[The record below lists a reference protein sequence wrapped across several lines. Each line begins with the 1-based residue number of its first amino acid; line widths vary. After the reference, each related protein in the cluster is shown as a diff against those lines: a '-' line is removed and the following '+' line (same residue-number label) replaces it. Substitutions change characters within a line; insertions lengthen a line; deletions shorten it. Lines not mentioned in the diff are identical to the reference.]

1 MNELLLE
8 YENKMAQFKTSNK
21 RYLFEQID
29 LSNRL
34 IAIKGARGVGK
45 TTLLLQLAKY
55 NFPSSSTLYVSLD
68 HIYFYENNLYQLA
81 KQFEQYGGT
90 HLLLDEV
97 HKYPNWSRELKLI
110 YDNIPNLQV
119 VFTSSSALELV
130 RSESDLSR
138 RMVNYHLHELSFREF
153 LQLETKYSFSAYTLD
168 ELLQDHVRIAADMM
182 QKLKPLPLFA
192 KYLKIGA
199 YPYYRESESSYQQK
213 LMNTIN
219 LMIEVD
225 IMAVENLRYETMVK
239 LKKMLKAI
247 ASSVPFTP
255 NISKLSEHTGLSRN
269 SLIEA
274 IKTLQKAGLVI
285 ELYKDSS
292 GIGMLTKPEKLYLNN
307 SNLMYVLAGEQANIG
322 NIRETFFVNQLKC
335 GNTIHLSPTADF
347 LINEKYTIEVGGKNK
362 KRKQIAGIA
371 DALVVKDDIEIGHG
385 NIIPLWMFGLLY

>member
-55 NFPSSSTLYVSLD
+55 NLPSSSTLYVSLD

-153 LQLETKYSFSAYTLD
+153 LQMETKYSFSAYTLD

>member
-8 YENKMAQFKTSNK
+8 YESRIAQFKTSNK

-29 LSNRL
+29 LSDRL

-55 NFPSSSTLYVSLD
+55 NLPSTSTLYVSLD

-110 YDNIPNLQV
+110 YDNIPNLRV

-153 LQLETKYSFSAYTLD
+153 IQLETKQFISAYTVD
-168 ELLQDHVRIAADMM
+168 ELLADHVRIAAEIM
-182 QKLKPLPLFA
+182 QHVKPLPLFA

-239 LKKMLKAI
+239 LKKMLKAV

-307 SNLMYVLAGEQANIG
+307 SNLMYVLAGQQANIG

-347 LINEKYTIEVGGKNK
+347 LINEKYTLEVGGKNK
-362 KRKQIAGIA
+362 KQKQIAGVA
-371 DALVVKDDIEIGHG
+371 DAFVVKDDIEIGHG
-385 NIIPLWMFGLLY
+385 NMIPLWMFGLLY

>member
-21 RYLFEQID
+21 RYLFEQVD

-153 LQLETKYSFSAYTLD
+153 LQMETKYSFSVYTLD

-307 SNLMYVLAGEQANIG
+307 SNLMYVLAGEQPNIG

>member
-1 MNELLLE
+1 MKNHL
-8 YENKMAQFKTSNK
+8 
-21 RYLFEQID
+21 
-29 LSNRL
+29 L
-34 IAIKGARGVGK
+34 IAAEI
-45 TTLLLQLAKY
+45 
-55 NFPSSSTLYVSLD
+55 
-68 HIYFYENNLYQLA
+68 
-81 KQFEQYGGT
+81 
-90 HLLLDEV
+90 
-97 HKYPNWSRELKLI
+97 
-110 YDNIPNLQV
+110 IPL
-119 VFTSSSALELV
+119 
-130 RSESDLSR
+130 
-138 RMVNYHLHELSFREF
+138 
-153 LQLETKYSFSAYTLD
+153 
-168 ELLQDHVRIAADMM
+168 
-182 QKLKPLPLFA
+182 LKPLPLFA

-199 YPYYRESESSYQQK
+199 YPYYREGESSYRQK

-285 ELYKDSS
+285 ELYKDAS

-335 GNTIHLSPTADF
+335 SNMINLSPTADF
-347 LINEKYTIEVGGKNK
+347 LINEKYTVEVGGKNK
-362 KRKQIAGIA
+362 KQKQIAGIEN
-371 DALVVKDDIEIGHG
+371 ALIVKDDIEIGHG